1 MAEKKKDEL
10 TSPLLG
16 VSENTAQKL
25 AQYQAG
31 YQQGENVTNAYNEY
45 ANIKQNAP
53 QAYSSP
59 YQAQLDN
66 LYNQIVNRKPFQ
78 YDMNGDM
85 LYQNAKEQY
94 QQLGKQAMVDT
105 MGQAAQLTGGYGNSY
120 AQNVGNQAYQQ
131 YLLKLNEQ
139 LPTYYN
145 LAMQRYNMEGDA
157 LNNQYG
163 LLNDRENEAYGRYR
177 DTVSDYNQNLQ
188 MAYNVYNNERDNDYG
203 QYRDA
208 LGYWQDQA
216 GAENKD
222 YWTQTQFEYQKE
234 QDALDRAFQE
244 KQLQQEMSYKY
255 AALAQQRALAAA
267 KQKAAEEE
275 EQNKS
280 IMSKLGDSF
289 KSVGNALVNALGI
302 GGTQSGQQTT
312 DTANTTNND
321 ALKDIVN
328 SRYVSSA
335 AGLNNNGLG
344 VALTAQDAAK
354 AQNAQAAS
362 SNGSIFT
369 KQNKASNVLANNNSD
384 LKKFDLYGATTADKI
399 IQQAELNRLE
409 RYTSNSAFLK
419 DLVDTLEY
427 YTNRGDID
435 EKTAEKVL
443 KKYS

>member
-59 YQAQLDN
+59 YQAQLDD

-105 MGQAAQLTGGYGNSY
+105 IGQAAQLTGGYGNSH

-188 MAYNVYNNERDNDYG
+188 MAYNVYNNERDTDYG

-234 QDALDRAFQE
+234 QDALDRAFAE
-244 KQLQQEMSYKY
+244 KQLQQEMNYKY
-255 AALAQQRALAAA
+255 AALAQQRAAAEA
-267 KQKAAEEE
+267 KAKAEEE
-275 EQNKS
+275 EKKKAEAEEEEKNQQTSLQDAIRN
-280 IMSKLGDSF
+280 
-289 KSVGNALVNALGI
+289 LVNTRYI
-302 GGTQSGQQTT
+302 S
-312 DTANTTNND
+312 D
-321 ALKDIVN
+321 AL
-328 SRYVSSA
+328 
-335 AGLNNNGLG
+335 GLNNKGVG
-344 VALTAQDAAK
+344 VALTAEDAI
-354 AQNAQAAS
+354 NAQEEKQKQENAS
-362 SNGSIFT
+362 VLGT
-369 KQNKASNVLANNNSD
+369 PKPQAYNVLAKNAGIVDSS
-384 LKKFDLYGATTADKI
+384 LKHFDIGAVNGKTTAENVDAITNKLWNQWVI
-399 IQQAELNRLE
+399 
-409 RYTSNSAFLK
+409 SNSIGGKGKYYNNGQKYLDDVA
-419 DLVDTLEY
+419 DTLTY
-427 YTNRGDID
+427 YCQSGIISED
-435 EKTAEKVL
+435 EATKTMRKIAKRFNVE
-443 KKYS
+443 

>member
-31 YQQGENVTNAYNEY
+31 YQEGEKVQNAYNEY
-45 ANIKQNAP
+45 TNLKQTAP

-59 YQAQLDN
+59 YQAQLDD
-66 LYNQIVNRKPFQ
+66 LYNKIVNRQPFQ

-188 MAYNVYNNERDNDYG
+188 MAYNVYNNERDTDYG

-234 QDALDRAFQE
+234 QDALDRAFAE
-244 KQLQQEMSYKY
+244 KQLQQEMAYKY
-255 AALAQQRALAAA
+255 AALAQSRANAAA
-267 KQKAAEEE
+267 KQQKEKEEE
-275 EQNKS
+275 EAKAKLTGAQKTIQD
-280 IMSKLGDSF
+280 IMNTRFVSGAEGLGL
-289 KSVGNALVNALGI
+289 NNLGI
-302 GGTQSGQQTT
+302 GF
-312 DTANTTNND
+312 
-321 ALKDIVN
+321 
-328 SRYVSSA
+328 R
-335 AGLNNNGLG
+335 LN
-344 VALTAQDAAK
+344 AEQAR
-354 AQNAQAAS
+354 NAQELDA
-362 SNGSIFT
+362 GT
-369 KQNKASNVLANNNSD
+369 KGRTTLLDVANANQKTTAPMADKNTD
-384 LKKFDLYGATTADKI
+384 LKKMDFYGAKSASDI

-409 RYTSNSAFLK
+409 RYTDYTDFQQDLGNTLKYYLSNG
-419 DLVDTLEY
+419 Y
-427 YTNRGDID
+427 ID
-435 EKTAEKVL
+435 EKTAMEVL
-443 KKYS
+443 AKYPVR

>member
-10 TSPLLG
+10 TSPLLR

-31 YQQGENVTNAYNEY
+31 YQEGEKVQNAYNEY
-45 ANIKQNAP
+45 TNLKQNAP

-59 YQAQLDN
+59 YQAQLDD
-66 LYNQIVNRKPFQ
+66 LYNKIVNRQPFQ

-188 MAYNVYNNERDNDYG
+188 MAYNVYNNERDTDYG

-234 QDALDRAFQE
+234 QDALDRAFAE
-244 KQLQQEMSYKY
+244 KQLQQEMAYKY
-255 AALAQQRALAAA
+255 AALAQSRANAAA
-267 KQKAAEEE
+267 KQKEEE
-275 EQNKS
+275 EAAKAKS
-280 IMSKLGDSF
+280 QLTDAQKTIQDIMNTRFVSGTGLGLNS
-289 KSVGNALVNALGI
+289 LGI
-302 GGTQSGQQTT
+302 G
-312 DTANTTNND
+312 
-321 ALKDIVN
+321 V
-328 SRYVSSA
+328 RSSA
-335 AGLNNNGLG
+335 E
-344 VALTAQDAAK
+344 DAI
-354 AQNAQAAS
+354 NAQE
-362 SNGSIFT
+362 
-369 KQNKASNVLANNNSD
+369 NKAETQKRETLLDVARNNSTMKAPMAD
-384 LKKFDLYGATTADKI
+384 RADSSLKKFDLGAINGKTTAENVETLTKKL
-399 IQQAELNRLE
+399 QNQYVMGSAVGAKGKYYNNAQGFLE
-409 RYTSNSAFLK
+409 DSA
-419 DLVDTLEY
+419 DTLAY
-427 YTNRGDID
+427 YVQSGFISEAEAT
-435 EKTAEKVL
+435 KTMQNLAKQFGVN
-443 KKYS
+443 